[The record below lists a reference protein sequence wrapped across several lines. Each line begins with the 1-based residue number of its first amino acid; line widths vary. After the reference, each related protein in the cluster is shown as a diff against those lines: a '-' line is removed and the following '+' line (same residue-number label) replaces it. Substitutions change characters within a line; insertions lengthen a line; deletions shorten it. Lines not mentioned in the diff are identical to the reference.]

1 MRGISVRIL
10 SRRFSPLAMESALN
24 EFFTS
29 QRTLLTRELTDEA
42 VRDRSA
48 AIIRS
53 LEDPPTTFSEEASEH
68 WDSIVHDMPFDWTQ
82 QVVAE
87 LRTFDKQM
95 VLQAAEQWLFNATT
109 RSSISMMI
117 FSPEWEAQRQQLI
130 AQHRQGHGQVAES
143 NQGLSDAADSPQVA
157 EKEEEKKVPPTSSF
171 GPTGRV
177 SYHFTSDEM
186 TALRDSL
193 PLAKSPA
200 VK

>member
-10 SRRFSPLAMESALN
+10 SRRFSPLAMESALD

-87 LRTFDKQM
+87 LRTFDKQT
-95 VLQAAEQWLFNATT
+95 VLQAAEQWLFDANT
-109 RSSISMMI
+109 RSSISMMV

-130 AQHRQGHGQVAES
+130 AQHGQVAEG
-143 NQGLSDAADSPQVA
+143 NQGPPDTTNATQGT
-157 EKEEEKKVPPTSSF
+157 EKENEGPPVSSF

-177 SYHFTSDEM
+177 SYHFTADEM

-193 PLAKSPA
+193 PRAKSPA
-200 VK
+200 AK

>member
-24 EFFTS
+24 EFLTS
-29 QRTLLTRELTDEA
+29 QRALLTRELTDES

-95 VLQAAEQWLFNATT
+95 VLQAAEQWLFDSNT
-109 RSSISMMI
+109 RRSISMMI

-130 AQHRQGHGQVAES
+130 AQHGLGQVAEAD
-143 NQGLSDAADSPQVA
+143 QGPSDTTSSTQAA
-157 EKEEEKKVPPTSSF
+157 EKGKEERPTSSF

-177 SYHFTSDEM
+177 SYHFSSDEM

>member
-95 VLQAAEQWLFNATT
+95 VLQAAEQWLFDATT

-130 AQHRQGHGQVAES
+130 VQNGQRQVHVAEE
-143 NQGLSDAADSPQVA
+143 NHGTADAADSPLGH
-157 EKEEEKKVPPTSSF
+157 EKENEDRSVSSF
-171 GPTGRV
+171 GPTDRV

-186 TALRDSL
+186 TTLRDSL
-193 PLAKSPA
+193 PK
-200 VK
+200 VG